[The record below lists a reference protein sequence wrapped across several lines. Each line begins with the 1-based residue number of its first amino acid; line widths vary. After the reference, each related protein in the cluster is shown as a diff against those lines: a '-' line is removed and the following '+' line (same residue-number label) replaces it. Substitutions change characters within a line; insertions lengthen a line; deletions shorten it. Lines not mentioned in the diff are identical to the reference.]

1 MEAEF
6 NRKGYTVTA
15 SGGWFT
21 RSEWELWGPSTAGVI
36 DNPEFDP
43 DQKSFARWGASAFK
57 EWYLPRFQK
66 LRGEVNWLDGRS
78 LDRFSQYQFSFFGTR
93 A

>member
-1 MEAEF
+1 MLPPDHRVTTGQVEDEF

-15 SGGWFT
+15 SGGWST

-43 DQKSFARWGASAFK
+43 DQ
-57 EWYLPRFQK
+57 
-66 LRGEVNWLDGRS
+66 
-78 LDRFSQYQFSFFGTR
+78 
-93 A
+93 